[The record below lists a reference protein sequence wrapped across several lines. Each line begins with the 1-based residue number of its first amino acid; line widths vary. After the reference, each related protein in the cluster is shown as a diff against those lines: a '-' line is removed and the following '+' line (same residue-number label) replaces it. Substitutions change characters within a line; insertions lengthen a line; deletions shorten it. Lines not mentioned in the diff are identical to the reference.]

1 MTEMGHR
8 SNLELVKEIAEY
20 LDEKRGVVTQS
31 QLCSAVGINS
41 KTAKMWL
48 EIFHLVQ
55 NQCPYF
61 QLGKAGRSHII
72 SVYGLNQIGGH
83 PEGALRKDWPSAPI
97 GPMSSTLKAALAE
110 KSNEGIFPLK
120 TELNQKLTEGMGGL
134 EHVIDR
140 NEDVPKL
147 FPVPQGAKVK
157 CPECG
162 ATKDIPSSLRESE
175 EWLRGSL
182 PGGELEEFLCCDRC
196 GKRMQ
201 RLIEANPTLAPLLK
215 AKLKCAECG
224 EILELADSM
233 GEGETIV
240 VPIHCSRP
248 MRVIITKE

>member
-20 LDEKRGVVTQS
+20 LDERRGVVTQS
-31 QLCSAVGINS
+31 QLCSAVGVNS

-83 PEGALRKDWPSAPI
+83 PEGALRRDWPSELTDP
-97 GPMSSTLKAALAE
+97 SSPTLKAELAE
-110 KSNEGIFPLK
+110 KSDVDIFPLRA
-120 TELNQKLTEGMGGL
+120 ELTQKWTEGKEEL
-134 EHVIDR
+134 EQVIDR
-140 NEDVPKL
+140 KNDVPKL
-147 FPVPQGAKVK
+147 FPIPQGAKVK

-175 EWLRGSL
+175 EFIRGSP
-182 PGGELEEFLCCDRC
+182 PGGELEVFLCCNRC

-201 RLIEANPTLAPLLK
+201 RLIEANPILTPLLK

-240 VPIHCSRP
+240 VPIHCNRP
-248 MRVIITKE
+248 MRVIITKA